1 MQGVLCGT
9 VDTSFHIARTMGRR
23 TPWLP
28 HLSPEDLMFSYLVCV
43 NIATAAYCEFAVP
56 AKDGD
61 NCQNFSV
68 GWGPNADELVAMNPS
83 LGPNCENGMQVGQEY
98 CVLADGP
105 GPATITTTYS
115 LSTRSTGIGSLDFN
129 QPTGFTQ
136 ATDTSD
142 TSSSTSS
149 FSPTGRS
156 WTSMAFPTAFPSDAV
171 FTGNFVAI
179 GPSGTMTIAVG
190 NVRPEETSSSTS
202 TSSTN
207 TATAPSA
214 AASGSTSSASHRR
227 FAGGGLMMVA
237 LGVAVLVR

>member
-1 MQGVLCGT
+1 MQQVPCGT
-9 VDTSFHIARTMGRR
+9 VNTSFYIARTMGRR
-23 TPWLP
+23 TSWLP
-28 HLSPEDLMFSYLVCV
+28 HLSPEDLMFLNLVYI
-43 NIATAAYCEFAVP
+43 NIAIAAYCEFSVP

-68 GWGPNADELVAMNPS
+68 GWGPNVAELIAMNPS
-83 LGPNCENGMQVGQEY
+83 LGPGCENGMQVGQEY

-115 LSTRSTGIGSLDFN
+115 LPTRSTDVGSLDFN

-136 ATDTSD
+136 AADTPD

-171 FTGNFVAI
+171 FTGDFVAV

-190 NVRPEETSSSTS
+190 NARPEETSSGTS
-202 TSSTN
+202 ASSTN

-214 AASGSTSSASHRR
+214 AASGSTSDASNGRV
-227 FAGGGLMMVA
+227 AGGGLMIVA
-237 LGVAVLVR
+237 LGIAVLMV